1 MKYLIL
7 LLFLISCHEEINPEW
22 TIVEPGKA
30 LIAPL
35 CDSMG
40 CVIRTVDYTFSNVEL
55 VMIYFRDW
63 DNCGGCWT
71 PADTLYSNGEWITPA
86 YLGMAQYLGVPDSV
100 VCSGLTTQGILMSF
114 SGSIQWDGL
123 YTSGDHAFRVDEA
136 DHPYYQLGFW
146 KTCD

>member
-40 CVIRTVDYTFSNVEL
+40 CVIHTVDYTFENVVL
-55 VMIYFRDW
+55 VQIIYKDYSCSFP
-63 DNCGGCWT
+63 NGCW
-71 PADTLYSNGEWITPA
+71 ANGDTLFYNGELFIEP
-86 YLGMAQYLGVPDSV
+86 YLGMAQFIGVPDSV
-100 VCSGLTTQGILMSF
+100 VCS
-114 SGSIQWDGL
+114 
-123 YTSGDHAFRVDEA
+123 AFVINVKVVTV
-136 DHPYYQLGFW
+136 HVW
-146 KTCD
+146 